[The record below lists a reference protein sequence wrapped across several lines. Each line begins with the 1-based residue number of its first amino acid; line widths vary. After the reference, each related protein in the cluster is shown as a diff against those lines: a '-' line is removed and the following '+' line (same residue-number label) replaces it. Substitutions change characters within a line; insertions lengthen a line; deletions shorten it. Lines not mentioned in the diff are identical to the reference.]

1 MQNNLHKDHINQT
14 VIASI
19 EQFYLSERT
28 HLLSHQDFL
37 FFQLHLLKKR
47 WLIIQTILMVSVYLF
62 LKFSP
67 ETLYFSGALGIAAC
81 LFIIFM
87 IPDLWRERNA
97 NASELIS
104 TCYYSLEH
112 VYAAKM
118 MIIGIYDLLLLSL
131 FFLATGL
138 TTKLT
143 IYTLIIYFILPL
155 TVVACTCFCLL
166 SVKNSIGSFA
176 TICICVFAS
185 ISLFLLT
192 SISKIYQKISISI
205 WIALVILSLIFLALS
220 IYRLVHP
227 LRGGQHER

>member
-87 IPDLWRERNA
+87 IPDLWRERNVRA
-97 NASELIS
+97 HLHLLLFSG
-104 TCYYSLEH
+104 TCLCRKNDNH
-112 VYAAKM
+112 WNLRFAAIVFVFFGNRIDHKINDIYADYTFYLAIDCCGM
-118 MIIGIYDLLLLSL
+118 HLLLSAL
-131 FFLATGL
+131 SKEQHW
-138 TTKLT
+138 KLCND
-143 IYTLIIYFILPL
+143 LHM
-155 TVVACTCFCLL
+155 
-166 SVKNSIGSFA
+166 
-176 TICICVFAS
+176 CICFNFPLS
-185 ISLFLLT
+185 FDFNFQN
-192 SISKIYQKISISI
+192 ISKNQHQYLDRSGD
-205 WIALVILSLIFLALS
+205 SLPDIPGTVDLQTRPSFTWRS
-220 IYRLVHP
+220 T
-227 LRGGQHER
+227 